1 MTDLLRSDYDYP
13 KYSVS
18 FTQVLFWL
26 IGRGSFVFTPVFYG
40 SPSKELQNA
49 CSNPMQEELEVLYKP
64 FEVRSNVEYVYYL
77 SDLFAS
83 IYKDLSLNLSFF
95 DEFVEDLSGYVNNDG
110 TVNDEDFINEFYGL
124 LSGLEEEEEEEENE
138 EIAVKVDIFCDVFLS
153 LFHED
158 ESSEAIDFVYV
169 VTFMSLLLFLIFKD
183 IEEAASLLLSYLV
196 DTSNQKVVPR
206 SSLELFLHCIT
217 WLMIEMNVNPQEREG
232 EKGGENGNANAS
244 ENGSEN
250 ANEIEIGKENKN
262 ENANEIEIEKEN
274 EKENENE
281 TNGEKETNGENE
293 TNDEKREEEEED
305 FLSNLSIS
313 PEIRQQ
319 KQKIVENLLNCALLF
334 ASPSHFQ
341 NPITRK
347 HIEEETEGQDG
358 IHHSVQTLLIEHIF
372 MGIMQRWSYEQLIDC
387 LMQLFQVP
395 NLDALLGDSF
405 LSPYPV
411 EEMVMEAKDVEI
423 EIESVEPV
431 SSNSSDHIQLFSTNS
446 SIGLALHVPFPIE
459 ISSPSTCLGNGA
471 RITASPRS
479 QPRNFS
485 TVSLPSALRTKL
497 ETICSIRSSPSSCKP
512 RSLRS
517 NSRDVIVRCSTFS
530 HTTIRCESTVS
541 NCCSCCSFS
550 ARILMLLPIARR
562 SLMFCCSLPAITP
575 KESLHSIRSHERLS
589 LSFTSCF
596 LNC

>member
-1 MTDLLRSDYDYP
+1 
-13 KYSVS
+13 
-18 FTQVLFWL
+18 
-26 IGRGSFVFTPVFYG
+26 
-40 SPSKELQNA
+40 
-49 CSNPMQEELEVLYKP
+49 MQEELEVLYKP

-232 EKGGENGNANAS
+232 EKGGENENGNASGNAS
-244 ENGSEN
+244 ENGNENENANENAKENENEKENEN
-250 ANEIEIGKENKN
+250 ANEIEIEKGNEKEKEDAKAN

-274 EKENENE
+274 EKEKED
-281 TNGEKETNGENE
+281 TNENE
-293 TNDEKREEEEED
+293 TNDEQTEEEED
-305 FLSNLSIS
+305 ILSNLSIS

-319 KQKIVENLLNCALLF
+319 KQKIVENLLDCVLLF

-411 EEMVMEAKDVEI
+411 EEMVKEAKDVEI

-446 SIGLALHVPFPIE
+446 SIGLALHVPFPSKFYDLVFVSAME
-459 ISSPSTCLGNGA
+459 RVLRLLLAHNLATSPQFRFLLH
-471 RITASPRS
+471 
-479 QPRNFS
+479 F
-485 TVSLPSALRTKL
+485 V
-497 ETICSIRSSPSSCKP
+497 RSS
-512 RSLRS
+512 RQYVLFGVLR
-517 NSRDVIVRCSTFS
+517 VPAS
-530 HTTIRCESTVS
+530 HAP
-541 NCCSCCSFS
+541 F
-550 ARILMLLPIARR
+550 ARTLA
-562 SLMFCCSLPAITP
+562 
-575 KESLHSIRSHERLS
+575 
-589 LSFTSCF
+589 TS
-596 LNC
+596 

>member
-13 KYSVS
+13 RCSVS

-40 SPSKELQNA
+40 SPSEELQNA

-110 TVNDEDFINEFYGL
+110 TVNDEDFINEFYDL
-124 LSGLEEEEEEEENE
+124 LSGLGEEEEENE
-138 EIAVKVDIFCDVFLS
+138 EIAVKIDIFCDVFLT

-196 DTSNQKVVPR
+196 DTSNQNVVPR

-217 WLMIEMNVNPQEREG
+217 WLMIEMNVNPREREG
-232 EKGGENGNANAS
+232 EKGDGNGNENGNVNGN
-244 ENGSEN
+244 ENKNVIEN
-250 ANEIEIGKENKN
+250 ENEKNDENEIEN
-262 ENANEIEIEKEN
+262 EN
-274 EKENENE
+274 EKEKETIGE
-281 TNGEKETNGENE
+281 EKTNGEK
-293 TNDEKREEEEED
+293 KEEEEEEI
-305 FLSNLSIS
+305 LPNLSIS

-319 KQKIVENLLNCALLF
+319 KQKIVENLLDCVLLF

-341 NPITRK
+341 NPITRE
-347 HIEEETEGQDG
+347 HIEEEMEGQDG

-372 MGIMQRWSYEQLIDC
+372 MGIMQRWSYEQLADC
-387 LMQLFQVP
+387 LTQLFQVP
-395 NLDALLGDSF
+395 NLDALLGDS
-405 LSPYPV
+405 LHYPYPA
-411 EEMVMEAKDVEI
+411 EEMVKEAKDIQI
-423 EIESVEPV
+423 EVESVEPV

-446 SIGLALHVPFPIE
+446 SIGLALHV
-459 ISSPSTCLGNGA
+459 
-471 RITASPRS
+471 
-479 QPRNFS
+479 
-485 TVSLPSALRTKL
+485 
-497 ETICSIRSSPSSCKP
+497 
-512 RSLRS
+512 
-517 NSRDVIVRCSTFS
+517 FS
-530 HTTIRCESTVS
+530 HQNLTI
-541 NCCSCCSFS
+541 
-550 ARILMLLPIARR
+550 
-562 SLMFCCSLPAITP
+562 
-575 KESLHSIRSHERLS
+575 
-589 LSFTSCF
+589 
-596 LNC
+596 

>member
-40 SPSKELQNA
+40 SPSEELQNA

-124 LSGLEEEEEEEENE
+124 LSGLEEEEEEENE
-138 EIAVKVDIFCDVFLS
+138 EIAVKIDIFCDVFLS

-232 EKGGENGNANAS
+232 EKGGEN
-244 ENGSEN
+244 
-250 ANEIEIGKENKN
+250 ANETEN
-262 ENANEIEIEKEN
+262 ENANENANDNGSENENEIEIDKEK
-274 EKENENE
+274 ENE
-281 TNGEKETNGENE
+281 TNGEME
-293 TNDEKREEEEED
+293 TNDVLVSKRRVGNR
-305 FLSNLSIS
+305 S
-313 PEIRQQ
+313 
-319 KQKIVENLLNCALLF
+319 
-334 ASPSHFQ
+334 AS
-341 NPITRK
+341 K
-347 HIEEETEGQDG
+347 
-358 IHHSVQTLLIEHIF
+358 
-372 MGIMQRWSYEQLIDC
+372 
-387 LMQLFQVP
+387 P
-395 NLDALLGDSF
+395 N
-405 LSPYPV
+405 
-411 EEMVMEAKDVEI
+411 
-423 EIESVEPV
+423 
-431 SSNSSDHIQLFSTNS
+431 
-446 SIGLALHVPFPIE
+446 
-459 ISSPSTCLGNGA
+459 
-471 RITASPRS
+471 
-479 QPRNFS
+479 
-485 TVSLPSALRTKL
+485 
-497 ETICSIRSSPSSCKP
+497 
-512 RSLRS
+512 
-517 NSRDVIVRCSTFS
+517 
-530 HTTIRCESTVS
+530 
-541 NCCSCCSFS
+541 
-550 ARILMLLPIARR
+550 
-562 SLMFCCSLPAITP
+562 
-575 KESLHSIRSHERLS
+575 
-589 LSFTSCF
+589 FTSCTESEGKKP
-596 LNC
+596 LPSER

>member
-13 KYSVS
+13 RYSVS

-40 SPSKELQNA
+40 SPSEELQNA
-49 CSNPMQEELEVLYKP
+49 CTNPMQEELEVLYKP

-83 IYKDLSLNLSFF
+83 IYKDLALNLSFF

-124 LSGLEEEEEEEENE
+124 MSDLDVDEEENE

-183 IEEAASLLLSYLV
+183 IEEAAALLLSYLV
-196 DTSNQKVVPR
+196 DTSNQNVVPR

-217 WLMIEMNVNPQEREG
+217 WLMIEMNVNPKEREG
-232 EKGGENGNANAS
+232 EKGGENEKEIENEKEKEKEDANA
-244 ENGSEN
+244 N
-250 ANEIEIGKENKN
+250 ANEIEN
-262 ENANEIEIEKEN
+262 ENENENDKEDLNEIEIE
-274 EKENENE
+274 NENNGDN
-281 TNGEKETNGENE
+281 NGEKE
-293 TNDEKREEEEED
+293 DEEEEEEED
-305 FLSNLSIS
+305 ILSNLSIS
-313 PEIRQQ
+313 PEVRQQ
-319 KQKIVENLLNCALLF
+319 KQKIVENLLDRALLF

-372 MGIMQRWSYEQLIDC
+372 MGIMQRWNFEQLVDC
-387 LMQLFQVP
+387 IMQLFQVP
-395 NLDALLGDSF
+395 NLDALLGDTF
-405 LSPYPV
+405 HYPYPV
-411 EEMVMEAKDVEI
+411 EEMVKEAKEI
-423 EIESVEPV
+423 EIKIESVEPV

-459 ISSPSTCLGNGA
+459 ISSLSICLGNGA

-479 QPRNFS
+479 QRRSFS

-497 ETICSIRSSPSSCKP
+497 ETTCSIRSSPSSCKP

-517 NSRDVIVRCSTFS
+517 NSHDVIVRCSTFS

-541 NCCSCCSFS
+541 NCCSYCSFS

-562 SLMFCCSLPAITP
+562 SLMFCCSLPAIIR
-575 KESLHSIRSHERLS
+575 KESLRSIRSHERLS

>member
-40 SPSKELQNA
+40 SPSEELQNA

-77 SDLFAS
+77 SDLFVS

-95 DEFVEDLSGYVNNDG
+95 DEFVENLSGYVNNDG

-124 LSGLEEEEEEEENE
+124 LSGLEEEEEENE
-138 EIAVKVDIFCDVFLS
+138 EIAVKIDIFCDVFLS

-196 DTSNQKVVPR
+196 DTSNQSVVPR

-232 EKGGENGNANAS
+232 EKGGESGNGNGNANENVNANENAN

-250 ANEIEIGKENKN
+250 ANEIEI
-262 ENANEIEIEKEN
+262 EKE
-274 EKENENE
+274 KENE
-281 TNGEKETNGENE
+281 TNGEIENNE
-293 TNDEKREEEEED
+293 EKREEEEEEEEED
-305 FLSNLSIS
+305 ILSNLSIS

-319 KQKIVENLLNCALLF
+319 KQKIVENLLDCVLLF

-446 SIGLALHVPFPIE
+446 SIGLALHVPFPSKSHHLVLVSAME
-459 ISSPSTCLGNGA
+459 RVLRLLLAHNLATSPQFRFLLH
-471 RITASPRS
+471 
-479 QPRNFS
+479 F
-485 TVSLPSALRTKL
+485 V
-497 ETICSIRSSPSSCKP
+497 RSS
-512 RSLRS
+512 RQYVLFGVLR
-517 NSRDVIVRCSTFS
+517 VPAS
-530 HTTIRCESTVS
+530 HAP
-541 NCCSCCSFS
+541 F
-550 ARILMLLPIARR
+550 ARTLA
-562 SLMFCCSLPAITP
+562 
-575 KESLHSIRSHERLS
+575 
-589 LSFTSCF
+589 TS
-596 LNC
+596 

>member
-77 SDLFAS
+77 SDLFVS

-95 DEFVEDLSGYVNNDG
+95 DEFVENLSGYVNNDG

-124 LSGLEEEEEEEENE
+124 LSGLEEEEEENE
-138 EIAVKVDIFCDVFLS
+138 EIAVKIDIFCDVFLS

-196 DTSNQKVVPR
+196 DTSNQSVVPR

-232 EKGGENGNANAS
+232 EKGGESGNGNGNAN
-244 ENGSEN
+244 ENVNGSEN
-250 ANEIEIGKENKN
+250 ANET
-262 ENANEIEIEKEN
+262 EIEKE
-274 EKENENE
+274 KENE
-281 TNGEKETNGENE
+281 TNGEME
-293 TNDEKREEEEED
+293 TNDEKREEEEEED
-305 FLSNLSIS
+305 ILSNLSIS

-319 KQKIVENLLNCALLF
+319 KQKIVENLLDCVLLF

-405 LSPYPV
+405 HSPYPV